1 MPSDTSKIRN
11 LKGELEEQSVDRVT
25 PAVADAAD
33 RAVAAAT
40 EASERVTAFL
50 DDPAMRVRRQ
60 PLIAVGIAFAAGYL
74 VRFLLVPRS

>member
-1 MPSDTSKIRN
+1 MPSDNSKIRN

-33 RAVAAAT
+33 RAAAAAT

-50 DDPAMRVRRQ
+50 DELAIRVRRQ
-60 PLIAVGIAFAAGYL
+60 PLIAVGAAFTAGYL
-74 VRFLLVPRS
+74 LRLLLAPRR